1 MKQWKGFENFFY
13 IQKIELVLF
22 VTKKLTSKRMENR
35 KNHGLVYYDQPY
47 GKLTFGD
54 TIIEPQAGQL
64 VYFPQGCSYDVDVK
78 NAAET
83 SGCFAFNFLAPD
95 LRQSEPFVFGPKSPQ
110 VFSSLFTRA
119 EKAWKEKRPAYEEK
133 CLEILYAALAALK
146 EGDAYSP
153 SAHKRLLAPAA
164 EYIHEHYAEKRLY
177 GAQLAALCGVS
188 ETYFRRLFLE
198 VYGVTPVAY
207 VNALRVQRAKD
218 LLSERGA
225 QIEKNGDNRGDDR
238 GDNAEKQSGQR
249 KRREVCTI
257 GEIAELCG
265 FPDVFYFT
273 RLFKKATG
281 TPPAKWR

>member
-22 VTKKLTSKRMENR
+22 VTKKLTSRRMENR

-78 NAAET
+78 NVAET

-95 LRQSEPFVFGPKSPQ
+95 LRQSEPFVFDPKSPQ
-110 VFSSLFTRA
+110 VFSLLFTRA

-133 CLEILYAALAALK
+133 CLEILYAALASLK
-146 EGDAYSP
+146 ESAAYSP
-153 SAHKRLLAPAA
+153 SAYKRLLAPAA
-164 EYIHEHYAEKRLY
+164 EYIHGHYAEKRLY

-198 VYGVTPVAY
+198 VYGVTPVEY
-207 VNALRVQRAKD
+207 VNALRIGRAKD
-218 LLSERGA
+218 LLS
-225 QIEKNGDNRGDDR
+225 NRGSRD
-238 GDNAEKQSGQR
+238 GHEKS
-249 KRREVCTI
+249 REGCTI

-265 FPDVFYFT
+265 FSDVFYFT
-273 RLFKKATG
+273 RLFKKFTG
-281 TPPAKWR
+281 YTPDKWRRK